1 MERSSVGA
9 TTASAITL
17 PIDILII
24 IIESLDLK
32 DLTNLSYTCKLLHA
46 IVNDFGWSIILR
58 QHERQSF
65 TLHSSRSRWSS
76 LAQVRYNALSDRAW
90 SRAKFIAR
98 PLSRPWPGKLQ
109 PVLAVSVSRLLVAA
123 GRIIYSYGVQ
133 DPLIEGCG
141 TRLVFQGSYALTLG
155 RGLPERDITTIAFL
169 PDAGEDRTLS
179 LGFEDGCVEQVYLP
193 PQDKLHNRQRIT
205 IERAPDTALHYHNGY
220 VVESVS
226 CSRNTLL
233 SLSQW
238 GTISL
243 TDLSSP
249 PLSPTRADLGVRSW
263 TSHLCMSASTPYAAF
278 GTTSST
284 PLSLHYI
291 TPYGLSPIPSI
302 ALHSFKPPPSAVYG
316 ITCAS
321 PSSPLGSSDQII
333 VSGWYDGAVR
343 IHDLRASDHSQ
354 RATSSTPTSSPT
366 PTTLRPVLTLQDPWS
381 PEPVYSV
388 SCGGGSAS
396 FVAAGTARHS
406 VVAFWDVRHPARG
419 WSVHAPGN
427 DSSPVYSIVLESS
440 RLFGATQSRPFVYD
454 FGPGVARDTY
464 PSIVLSGAGRR
475 GSMEDR
481 LKLKSNGIGYQV
493 SKYSHS
499 RTGIL

>member
-1 MERSSVGA
+1 MMDLARQ
-9 TTASAITL
+9 TTAISL

-24 IIESLDLK
+24 IMENLQLK
-32 DLTNLSYTCKLLHA
+32 DLANLSYTCSLLHA
-46 IVNDFGWSIILR
+46 VVNDFGWSTFLK
-58 QHERQSF
+58 HHKRQSF
-65 TLHSSRSRWSS
+65 TVHSARSRWSS

-90 SRAKFIAR
+90 SRAKIIAR

-109 PVLAVSVSRLLVAA
+109 PLLAVSFSRLLVAA

-141 TRLVFQGSYALTLG
+141 TKLVFEGSYALTLG
-155 RGLPERDITTIAFL
+155 RGLPERDITSMVFL

-179 LGFEDGCVEQVYLP
+179 LGFEDGYVEQVYLP
-193 PQDKLHNRQRIT
+193 PQDSPHNRQRIT
-205 IERAPDTALHYHNGY
+205 IERAPDTALHYHDGD
-220 VVESVS
+220 VVESIS
-226 CSRNTLL
+226 CSRETLL
-233 SLSQW
+233 SLSQS
-238 GTISL
+238 GTVSL
-243 TDLSSP
+243 TDLCSP
-249 PLSPTRADLGVRSW
+249 SLSPTRIGLGERSW
-263 TSHLCMSASTPYAAF
+263 TSHLCMVASTPYAVF
-278 GTTSST
+278 GTTSSS

-291 TPYGLSPIPSI
+291 TPDGLSPTPSI
-302 ALHSFKPPPSAVYG
+302 ALHSLKPRSSAAVYG
-316 ITCAS
+316 ITCPS
-321 PSSPLGSSDQII
+321 PSSPLGPSDQII

-343 IHDLRASDHSQ
+343 VHDLRASDRSQ
-354 RATSSTPTSSPT
+354 ASTSSPSQ
-366 PTTLRPVLTLQDPWS
+366 TTLRPVLTLQDPWS
-381 PEPVYSV
+381 PEPIYSV

-406 VVAFWDVRHPARG
+406 VVAFWDVRQPARG

-454 FGPGVARDTY
+454 FGPGVTRDTY
-464 PSIVLSGAGRR
+464 PFIAVSGASRR
-475 GSMEDR
+475 GSMDDR
-481 LKLKSNGIGYQV
+481 LKLKSDGIGYHV